1 MFSVILQREGKH
13 RCQLMEHVY
22 VSKHKVA
29 AAAADYDAVC
39 HTNDVFG

>member
-1 MFSVILQREGKH
+1 
-13 RCQLMEHVY
+13 MEHVY

-39 HTNDVFG
+39 HTNDVFGWRTETNHCLIRYRV